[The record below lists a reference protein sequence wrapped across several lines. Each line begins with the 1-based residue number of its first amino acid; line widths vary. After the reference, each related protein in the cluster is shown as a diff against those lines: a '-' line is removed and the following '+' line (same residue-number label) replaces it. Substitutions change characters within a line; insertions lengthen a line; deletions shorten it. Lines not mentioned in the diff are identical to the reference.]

1 MKTPCCF
8 LVVLALC
15 ALAFTTHA
23 AEKAPALPIEEAL
36 KLAQGYVQRNDPKAV
51 LVGLTLEKS
60 AILSGTYH
68 WYAKWASPI
77 LRDGKSEIGLEIGMD
92 GALTRV
98 VGRGALNAH

>member
-1 MKTPCCF
+1 MKTPRCF
-8 LVVLALC
+8 LAVLALC
-15 ALAFTTHA
+15 ACAFTLHA

-36 KLAQGYVQRNDPKAV
+36 KLAQGYMKRNDTQAV
-51 LVGLTLEKS
+51 IVGLTLEKS
-60 AILSGTYH
+60 AMLSGTYH

-98 VGRGALNAH
+98 VGRGALNGH